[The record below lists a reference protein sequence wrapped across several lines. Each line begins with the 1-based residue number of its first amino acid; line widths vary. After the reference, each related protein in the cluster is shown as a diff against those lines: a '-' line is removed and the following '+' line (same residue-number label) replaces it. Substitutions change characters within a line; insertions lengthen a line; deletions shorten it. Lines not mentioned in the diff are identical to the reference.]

1 MKKERSRREIQ
12 IENMKQVIQLLN
24 NGEMTRERFDEI
36 KDLALAPGW
45 TVGELMK
52 ASIDMGSLKWTKDK
66 SLLIFPNY
74 SNIDLDP
81 DAEVAEKIRKKVQET
96 GQQPATLIAELIR
109 EYF

>member
-1 MKKERSRREIQ
+1 MEIT
-12 IENMKQVIQLLN
+12 KQVIQLLN
-24 NGEMTRERFDEI
+24 NGEMTREKFDEM
-36 KDLALAPGW
+36 KDLVPAPGW

-52 ASIDMGSLKWTKDK
+52 ASIAMGSLKWTKDK

-96 GQQPATLIAELIR
+96 GQQPAALITELIR
-109 EYF
+109 EYL